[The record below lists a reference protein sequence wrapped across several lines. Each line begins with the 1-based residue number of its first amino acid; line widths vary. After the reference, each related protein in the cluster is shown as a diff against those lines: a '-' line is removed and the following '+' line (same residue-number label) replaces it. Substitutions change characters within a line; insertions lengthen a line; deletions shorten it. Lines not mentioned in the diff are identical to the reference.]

1 MLKAPGYLN
10 HEVEGYL
17 SSIPEEFCSNSLIPW
32 RVEDEYYFGGYA
44 KKTPKLLECTE
55 QFTQETGVPI
65 EPTYT
70 GKILYGL
77 SQLLDDGV
85 VESNTQVI
93 AIHTGGVY
101 LN

>member
-1 MLKAPGYLN
+1 M
-10 HEVEGYL
+10 
-17 SSIPEEFCSNSLIPW
+17 
-32 RVEDEYYFGGYA
+32 RVEDEYHCGGYA
-44 KKTPKLLECTE
+44 KKTPKLLEFIE
-55 QFTQETGVPI
+55 RFTQETSVPI

-70 GKILYGL
+70 GKMLYGL
-77 SQLLDDGV
+77 SQLLDDGG